1 MSSLRDQLLK
11 AGLVTKEQVK
21 KAETKPQLKRRNK
34 NTSHKI
40 NSSQKKQIRKPKPKP
55 KRELSDLENFYRQR
69 SSVENKERQQEKKAK
84 EERARLK
91 KERNVK
97 ISRLIN
103 ENMLAIDD
111 PSERYNF
118 VIGTAVKYIYV
129 STRQLD
135 ELADGKLALTFLK
148 GKCRVISSDMA
159 KEIRE
164 IDPKRLIVQQPLEQK
179 NK

>member
-1 MSSLRDQLLK
+1 M
-11 AGLVTKEQVK
+11 
-21 KAETKPQLKRRNK
+21 
-34 NTSHKI
+34 
-40 NSSQKKQIRKPKPKP
+40 
-55 KRELSDLENFYRQR
+55 
-69 SSVENKERQQEKKAK
+69 ENKERQQEKKAK
-84 EERARLK
+84 EEQARLK
-91 KERNVK
+91 KERNAK

-129 STRQLD
+129 SPAQLD

-148 GKCRVISSDMA
+148 GKCRLISSDMA

-164 IDPKRLIVQQPLEQK
+164 IDPKRLIIQQQLE
-179 NK
+179 